1 MEAMEPAAA
10 DVTDA
15 TETAAESV
23 VAGSGPSRRLYSVPL
38 VIGVTGHRDLVPDEL
53 SAIRGRVRR
62 FLVQLRKQYPDRDL
76 TVMSALAEGA
86 DHLVAEEV
94 LDLRLPL
101 TVVLPMP
108 RECYVED
115 FVDPEA
121 RRAFERLCAAAT
133 DLFELPITPGNTIAS
148 IRGAGPNRAR
158 QYAQLGVFL
167 SAHCHIL
174 LALWDGKHSDD
185 LGGTAQVV
193 RFHQD
198 DLMPGYT
205 PRATASRLTLTDDES
220 DLVYHVVC
228 SRQRANGTPEAGLA
242 PLDAWWFTRDESE
255 PRTRDLPPRYR
266 QIFDRTD
273 EFNRDM
279 SRFAEGIAHGGWPL
293 LPQDWRSFLPK
304 GLKDIDEICT
314 AADWLAN
321 RYQKRTLWTLRVV
334 HAFVLLIGITYV
346 SYTDLGGNRL
356 LLFVLIGLMVAA
368 GGVGYAATR
377 GAWHRKYLDY
387 RTLAEGLR
395 VQFYWAA
402 AGVTSGNVTKFAHDN
417 FLQTQDP
424 DLGWI
429 RNVMRVTGT
438 ECDVEPSAD
447 ARGLE
452 FAIRE
457 WIGDERGGQLGYFR
471 RKTALRTAHRRA
483 TNRLSGLGLMASVV
497 TLVLLLFVGA
507 GVPEFVRQPLVYG
520 VGCALLLIGIRQSY
534 AKATGESE
542 IIKQYEFMLRIFG
555 NARRRIEGADS
566 DSERRRVLKIL
577 GDAALEE
584 HAQWILMF
592 RQRSVDP
599 REVVRLS

>member
-1 MEAMEPAAA
+1 MEPAAV
-10 DVTDA
+10 DESDTTGPEA
-15 TETAAESV
+15 TSG

-38 VIGVTGHRDLVPDEL
+38 VVGVTGHRDLVPGEVP
-53 SAIRGRVRR
+53 AIRGRVRE
-62 FLVQLRKQYPDRDL
+62 FLEQLSQQYPDRDL

-86 DHLVAEEV
+86 DRLVSEEA
-94 LDLRLPL
+94 LELGLPV

-115 FVDPEA
+115 FTNPEA
-121 RRAFERLCAAAT
+121 RREFERLCAAAT
-133 DLFELPITPGNTIAS
+133 DLFELPITPGNTVAS

-198 DLMPGYT
+198 DVMPGYT
-205 PRATASRLTLTDDES
+205 PRAAASRLTLTDDES

-228 SRQRANGTPEAGLA
+228 SRWRANGAPEGGLQ
-242 PLDAWWFTRDESE
+242 PLETWWFTRDESA
-255 PRTRDLPPRYR
+255 PRTRELPQRYR
-266 QIFDRTD
+266 HIFERTD
-273 EFNRDM
+273 EFNHDM
-279 SRFAEGIAHGGWPL
+279 ARHADEIVRGGWPL
-293 LPQDWRSFLPK
+293 LPQDWQSSLPK

-321 RYQKRTLWTLRVV
+321 RYQRLTLWTLRVV
-334 HAFVLLIGITYV
+334 HAFILLIGITYV
-346 SYTDLGGNRL
+346 SYTDLTGNRL

-368 GGVGYAATR
+368 GGVGYVAAR

-417 FLQTQDP
+417 FLQSQDP

-438 ECDVEPSAD
+438 ECDVEPNAD
-447 ARGLE
+447 PKGLE
-452 FAIRE
+452 FAIRD
-457 WIGDERGGQLGYFR
+457 WIGDEAGGQLGYFR
-471 RKTALRTAHRRA
+471 RKTLDRIARRQA
-483 TNRLSGLGLMASVV
+483 TDRLSRLGLFASVV
-497 TLVLLLFVGA
+497 TLVVLLFVGA
-507 GVPEFVRQPLVYG
+507 GVPVFVRQPLVYG

-555 NARRRIEGADS
+555 NARRRIEGADN
-566 DSERRRVLKIL
+566 DGERRRVLRIL

-584 HAQWILMF
+584 HAQWILMH